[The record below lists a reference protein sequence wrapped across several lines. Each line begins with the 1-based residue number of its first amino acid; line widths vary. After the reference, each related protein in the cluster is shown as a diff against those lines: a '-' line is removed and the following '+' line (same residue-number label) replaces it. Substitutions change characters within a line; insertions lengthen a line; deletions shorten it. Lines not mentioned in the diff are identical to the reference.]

1 MSIGTSNHGAS
12 NRNNSQHNTNRSALV
27 SAVSSKQN
35 GRMSIAYQGSSDF
48 TTKNLSMSQVSQKQK
63 KQEKENVSMR
73 GSNS

>member
-1 MSIGTSNHGAS
+1 MSIGTS